1 MTLPKITL
9 ICSNFEFL
17 SCFQAANLWYLN
29 HAHPTNYNWTDWF
42 IWYWNF
48 LVSNSPNF
56 YLNWIIYDFI
66 TRMFGSSVTTLF
78 FFSFSVVPL
87 CICVRILNFL
97 WPTNHNLLRQ
107 LIFVSV
113 AFSFIVIYYPSVL
126 PWFYFLGHLECLT
139 SYLFHLISAL
149 RSWLPFG
156 KRRWSGRGF
165 LPLKNY
171 RSNMWLKAKSHY
183 VFKDNEIFLSSKTY
197 WIPLLDLLDL
207 KHKISIGGSQGWN

>member
-56 YLNWIIYDFI
+56 YLNWIVYDFI

-78 FFSFSVVPL
+78 FLVVPL

-113 AFSFIVIYYPSVL
+113 AFSFIVIPPVFYHDSV
-126 PWFYFLGHLECLT
+126 
-139 SYLFHLISAL
+139 FHLNCILYS
-149 RSWLPFG
+149 
-156 KRRWSGRGF
+156 
-165 LPLKNY
+165 Y
-171 RSNMWLKAKSHY
+171 
-183 VFKDNEIFLSSKTY
+183 
-197 WIPLLDLLDL
+197 
-207 KHKISIGGSQGWN
+207 